1 MKMLRNAMMH
11 TTPAQAPA
19 LESAVGRSAGAK
31 PPPPSHSFWVGR
43 GCARAPEAGVP
54 PTISTITPTG
64 RPMPRSQHIPV
75 RAPARQ
81 NLPESVRDQ

>member
-31 PPPPSHSFWVGR
+31 PPPPEPLVLGWQRICEGPRGRRTSDYLHDHSD
-43 GCARAPEAGVP
+43 
-54 PTISTITPTG
+54 
-64 RPMPRSQHIPV
+64 
-75 RAPARQ
+75 RQ
-81 NLPESVRDQ
+81 THAA